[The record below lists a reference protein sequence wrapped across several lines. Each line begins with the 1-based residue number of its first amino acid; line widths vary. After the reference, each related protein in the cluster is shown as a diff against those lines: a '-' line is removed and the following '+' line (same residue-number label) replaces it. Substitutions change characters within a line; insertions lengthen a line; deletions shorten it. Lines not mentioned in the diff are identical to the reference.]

1 MAGDPAD
8 TALPRERQERIL
20 DRLRRHGRVIAA
32 DLAVEFRV
40 SEDSIR
46 RDLRELAARSLCK
59 RVYGGALLAT
69 TAPPLAERRREDVE
83 RKRALAAVAATL
95 VGPRQILFLDAGST
109 NSAIANALPEGQ
121 DLTVVTNAPDVAL
134 ALMGRSGFEVLTI
147 GGRIDPDIGAAI
159 GSMALRQI
167 QGIRADL
174 CFPGVCAADAQT
186 GLWTLDAEEVVLKRT
201 MIEASGETALVAT
214 REKLMR
220 AATHHTAP
228 VASITHLVTEPDTD
242 PAILD
247 AWRAAGTSV
256 HIALAARG

>member
-1 MAGDPAD
+1 MVSEPAD
-8 TALPRERQERIL
+8 IALPRERQERIME
-20 DRLRRHGRVIAA
+20 RLRRHGRVIAA
-32 DLAVEFRV
+32 DLAVEFRI

-46 RDLRELAARSLCK
+46 RDLRELAARGLCK
-59 RVYGGALLAT
+59 RVYGGALLMT
-69 TAPPLAERRREDVE
+69 SAPPIAERRREDVE
-83 RKRALAAVAATL
+83 RKRALAAVAVTL
-95 VGPRQILFLDAGST
+95 VSPHQILFIDAGST
-109 NSAIANALPEGQ
+109 NSAIASALPEGQ

-134 ALMGRSGFEVLTI
+134 AVIGRPGFEVLTI
-147 GGRIDPDIGAAI
+147 GGRIDPDIGGAI

-201 MIEASGETALVAT
+201 MIEASGETVLVAT
-214 REKLMR
+214 REKLIR

-228 VASITHLVTEPDTD
+228 AQSITHLVTERATD
-242 PAILD
+242 PVLLD

-256 HIALAARG
+256 HLA

>member
-1 MAGDPAD
+1 MTEPAD
-8 TALPRERQERIL
+8 AALPRERQDRIMERL
-20 DRLRRHGRVIAA
+20 HRHGRVIAA

-46 RDLRELAARSLCK
+46 RDLRELAARDLCK
-59 RVYGGALLAT
+59 RVYGGALLMT

-95 VGPRQILFLDAGST
+95 VSRRQILFIDAGST
-109 NSAIANALPEGQ
+109 NSAIAAALPDGH

-134 ALMGRSGFEVLTI
+134 AVIGRPGFEVLSI
-147 GGRIDPDIGAAI
+147 GGRIDPDIGGAI

-186 GLWTLDAEEVVLKRT
+186 GLWTFDAEEVVLKRT
-201 MIEASGETALVAT
+201 MIEASGETVLVAT
-214 REKLMR
+214 REKLIR

-228 VASITHLVTEPDTD
+228 AASVTHLVIERDTD
-242 PAILD
+242 PAIVE
-247 AWRAAGTSV
+247 AWRAVGTTV
-256 HIALAARG
+256 HVV

>member
-1 MAGDPAD
+1 MAAEPAD
-8 TALPRERQERIL
+8 PALPRERQERIL
-20 DRLRRHGRVIAA
+20 ERLRRHGRVIAA

-69 TAPPLAERRREDVE
+69 TTPPLAERRREDVE

-95 VGPRQILFLDAGST
+95 VSPHQILFLDAGST
-109 NSAIANALPEGQ
+109 NSAIASALPEDH

-134 ALMGRSGFEVLTI
+134 ALIGRSGFEVLTI
-147 GGRIDPDIGAAI
+147 GGRIDPEIGGAI

-201 MIEASGETALVAT
+201 MIEASGETVLVAT
-214 REKLMR
+214 REKLIR

-228 VASITHLVTEPDTD
+228 PSSITHLVTERDTD
-242 PAILD
+242 PAILA
-247 AWRAAGTSV
+247 AWRAAGTSLHLV
-256 HIALAARG
+256 